1 MAMTR
6 KLLKELIENM
16 GYEDSIIF
24 ENPSYLDAIVGF
36 SDTGQVIYDY
46 DLMVESLMKK
56 EGMDMEEA
64 AEFIDYNTV
73 RALPYCSPSEKRPII
88 LYKYDT

>member
-6 KLLKELIENM
+6 KKLSEIMESM

-24 ENPSYLDAIVGF
+24 EKPSYLDAIVGF

-46 DLMVESLMKK
+46 DLMIESLMKK

-88 LYKYDT
+88 LYKYNI

>member
-1 MAMTR
+1 MTR

>member
-6 KLLKELIENM
+6 KELSEIMESM
-16 GYEDSIIF
+16 GYEDSIVF
-24 ENPSYLDAIVGF
+24 ENPSYIDAIVGF
-36 SDTGQVIYDY
+36 SDTGRVIYDY
-46 DLMVESLMKK
+46 DLMIESLMKAD
-56 EGMDMEEA
+56 GMDMEEA

-88 LYKYDT
+88 LYKYNM

>member
-1 MAMTR
+1 MTR
-6 KLLKELIENM
+6 KLLKELMESM

-24 ENPSYLDAIVGF
+24 EKPSYLDAIVGF

-64 AEFIDYNTV
+64 SEFIDYNTV

-88 LYKYDT
+88 LYKYDM

>member
-1 MAMTR
+1 MTR
-6 KLLKELIENM
+6 KQLSDYMEQM

-24 ENPSYLDAIVGF
+24 EKPSYLDAIIGI
-36 SDTGQVIYDY
+36 SDTGQVCYAYEKMI
-46 DLMVESLMKK
+46 ESLMKK
-56 EGMDMEEA
+56 EKMEYEEA

-88 LYKYDT
+88 IYPIID

>member
-1 MAMTR
+1 MTR
-6 KLLKELIENM
+6 KLLKELTEKL
-16 GYEDSIIF
+16 GYEDSIVF

-46 DLMVESLMKK
+46 DLMVESLMKTD
-56 EGMDMEEA
+56 GMDMEEA
-64 AEFIDYNTV
+64 SEFIDYNTV

-88 LYKYDT
+88 LYKYNM